1 LPSPTVETATKTTA
15 DTAAVADLA
24 IARWAMTTPAL
35 GELARLLREASG
47 LTRRQLGDAVGLSEM
62 SVKNFELGRCI
73 PTRDTMNRLLAHP
86 ALERLVEMAEAEG
99 IAVKLRPDP
108 PQTLTSSRC

>member
-1 LPSPTVETATKTTA
+1 
-15 DTAAVADLA
+15 
-24 IARWAMTTPAL
+24 MTTPAL

-73 PTRDTMNRLLAHP
+73 PTRDTLNRLLAHP